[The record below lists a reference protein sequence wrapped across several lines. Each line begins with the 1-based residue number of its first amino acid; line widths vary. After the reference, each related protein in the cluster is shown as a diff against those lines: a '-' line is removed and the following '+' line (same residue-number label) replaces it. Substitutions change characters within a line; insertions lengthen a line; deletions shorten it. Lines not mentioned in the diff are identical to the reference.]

1 MKIQTL
7 FCFLVLIFCN
17 SAIVLGGVLADQQRS
32 GKTNTAV
39 FAGGCFWCMEPPFDA
54 LSGVISTTS
63 GYAGGTVEN
72 PTYKEVSSGKS
83 GHVEAVQVEY
93 DPAKLTYQ
101 KLLEVFW
108 RNIDPIDDE
117 GQFCDKGEQYKAV
130 IFYQDETERQLAE
143 ASKSEIQKRLPQ
155 KIVTSIRLAG
165 KFYPA
170 EESHQDYYRK
180 NPATYKFYRFTCGR
194 DQRLRQV
201 WEK

>member
-1 MKIQTL
+1 
-7 FCFLVLIFCN
+7 
-17 SAIVLGGVLADQQRS
+17 
-32 GKTNTAV
+32 
-39 FAGGCFWCMEPPFDA
+39 MEPPFDA

-72 PTYKEVSSGKS
+72 PTYNEVSSGKS
-83 GHVEAVQVEY
+83 GHVEAVQVVY

-108 RNIDPIDDE
+108 RNIDPIDDN

-130 IFYQDETERQLAE
+130 IFYQDQTERQLAE
-143 ASKSEIQKRLPQ
+143 ASKSEFQKQLPQ
-155 KIVTSIRLAG
+155 KIVTSIRLAA

-180 NPATYKFYRFTCGR
+180 NPFSYKFYRFTCGR
-194 DQRLRQV
+194 DQRLRQI